1 MGRQPDMRS
10 LQGSAA
16 RSQGSLSKRYSEPIH
31 ERLYEARRSV
41 RYTVHYMVHCM
52 VHCIVHY
59 MVHYMVQYI
68 ARRQHGSRA
77 LKRPNILS

>member
-41 RYTVHYMVHCM
+41 RY
-52 VHCIVHY
+52 IVHY
-59 MVHYMVQYI
+59 IVQVT
-68 ARRQHGSRA
+68 
-77 LKRPNILS
+77 